1 MARTKKDL
9 QNIDNSDPANYIEGR
24 IKDNTGS
31 GGGTPVNERVYGDQH
46 QFFAKLMH
54 LYNIVY
60 NGLPDNEENG
70 YQLIDAL
77 IALASKNDFE
87 LNLSSQN
94 GKLQVPV
101 KIAPLKNGE
110 VFLCKASVNKGN
122 ETLVRGTLDNTE
134 KAASFS
140 GDFKIGDYVLM
151 INTASGVN
159 FIRMVTAGNLATIN
173 DELKYLKKA
182 TQIQENEGTSEE
194 VATTPKTNKTVF
206 ERRINGTDSDNY
218 IAKATSEQTARNG
231 LMSHEQAEIIKNI
244 GQSRV
249 RNIGYFTG
257 LDVKNDSVGT
267 NYVSSGDVQSATKVQ
282 QLDGGDLI
290 EVVLKN
296 SMDNNNYKLHCSIES
311 RGNIRYDNDIKPI
324 VWQVLSNT
332 RARVY
337 IEETGGGVQ
346 NLRIHIDVIQL

>member
-1 MARTKKDL
+1 MARSKGTL
-9 QNIDNSDPANYIEGR
+9 QNIDKSDPNYLEGR
-24 IKDNTGS
+24 TKDNTGS
-31 GGGTPVNERVYGDQH
+31 GGGTPVNEFVYGDIH

-54 LYNIVY
+54 LYNITY
-60 NGLPDNEENG
+60 SGLPDNEENG

-110 VFLCKASVNKGN
+110 VFLCKASVNKAN

-140 GDFKIGDYVLM
+140 GDFKTGDYVLM
-151 INTASGVN
+151 INTASSVN
-159 FIRMVTAGNLATIN
+159 FVRMVTAGNLGTIN

-182 TQIQENEGTSEE
+182 TQTQENEGTSEE

-206 ERRINGTDSDNY
+206 ERRVNGTDSDNH
-218 IAKATSEQTARNG
+218 IARATSEQTARNG
-231 LMSHEQAEIIKNI
+231 LMSHEQAEILKNI

-249 RNIGYFTG
+249 RNVGYFTG
-257 LDVKNDSVGT
+257 LDVAGPSVGSSLP
-267 NYVSSGDVQSATKVQ
+267 VSGDIQSATKVETI
-282 QLDGGDLI
+282 DRGDVI
-290 EVVLKN
+290 EVVFAN
-296 SMDNNNYKLHCSIES
+296 AMDSSSYKLHCSVES
-311 RGNIRYDNDIKPI
+311 RGSMRYDNDIYPL
-324 VWQVLSNT
+324 VWQTVSNT
-332 RARVY
+332 RARIY
-337 IEETGGGVQ
+337 IQETGNVAQ
-346 NLRIHIDVIQL
+346 NLRIHIDAIQL